1 MSNTQIYSAT
11 YSNVPVFEFVTSEGP
26 IMRRKLDSWI
36 NATHI
41 LKIAKFPKA
50 RRTRILEKDVQ
61 TGVHEKVQGGY
72 GKYQG
77 TYVPLELGVTI
88 AKNFGVY
95 DVLRPI
101 FEFKY
106 IEGETEVPP
115 PAPKH
120 NHASALNIA
129 KRQALLLKKQ
139 KDKQVSV
146 SASSDDSTSTATSTV
161 PKKRG
166 RPKRPTLSA
175 TPSLLKSDTTP
186 IEQSFNSASARPSYS
201 GHLPSTLSRQDT
213 EQDALQIMT
222 NNMNLRQEDLASVGT
237 DDEEDDKG
245 VLGNANGNGGALSN
259 KRRKYPLSMTNG
271 NGLESQAELLT
282 SKELFG
288 VSRTS
293 FEKRSNQQHN
303 IYLPLQ
309 PYHQPSITLSQE
321 NQIYSEYFQGLLNY
335 FLDDNN
341 RVRSQLPERLISPPL
356 PLSKIHINQAI
367 DTEGNTIFHWACSMG
382 NLSIIEFLMRTFTHE
397 INPDVRNNCGET
409 PLMFM
414 VKFNNSFQLRNFPQI
429 LEVLGDSMLLVDSN
443 GKTVLHHIVDADNK
457 HKREKFARYYME
469 CLFKKLVDGVKPEPS
484 NDNKK
489 ANRGN
494 IGDND
499 EGRLGV
505 GMKDGGGEDNALE
518 EEDDEDLPS
527 TQVDEEAKNELVSKF
542 INHQDSNGNT
552 AFHIAAYNLNKKCIK
567 VFILYH
573 RFINFGLRNLVSC
586 TVEDYLAS
594 HNYVLR
600 LDPTENDDQHN
611 GNDDED
617 MIEDTTNE
625 NQSFETQ
632 LHNSKTAINL
642 QNSTANQLTEKM
654 TQLAYA
660 IDSELSEKD
669 EIILSYFKILNE
681 INETKLASQRN
692 ILSFFKLDHL
702 IDELEQNRESSQDP
716 NDDANNNNLY
726 LDFKRDHILQ
736 EEIYRLMNDLTYQA
750 LHEKDEL
757 DTLAKRYKNTRE
769 ILQSKILKS
778 LEINGTSEASVDKRE
793 EFELTKELQ
802 AEIIKRKQ
810 LMEKILAKTKDVPV
824 EQRESPKSII
834 NRYSMDDKLYKYCK
848 LISLSC
854 GMQIEEIEGSID
866 AIEESLVKNK

>member
-61 TGVHEKVQGGY
+61 TGIHEKVQGGY

-77 TYVPLELGVTI
+77 TYVPLDLGATI

-95 DVLRPI
+95 DVLKPI
-101 FEFKY
+101 FEFNY
-106 IEGETEVPP
+106 IEGETELPP

-120 NHASALNIA
+120 NHASALNMA

-139 KDKQVSV
+139 KEKQASI
-146 SASSDDSTSTATSTV
+146 SASSDDSTSTVSTTA

-186 IEQSFNSASARPSYS
+186 LNQSFNSAGARPSHL

-237 DDEEDDKG
+237 DDDEDGNG
-245 VLGNANGNGGALSN
+245 VPGSTNGNGGALSN
-259 KRRKYPLSMTNG
+259 KKRKYPPSMANG
-271 NGLESQAELLT
+271 NGLESQADLLT

-303 IYLPLQ
+303 NYLPLQ

-321 NQIYSEYFQGLLNY
+321 NKTYSDYFQSLLNY

-341 RVRSQLPERLISPPL
+341 RVRPQLPERLINPPL
-356 PLSKIHINQAI
+356 PLSKIHINQVI
-367 DTEGNTIFHWACSMG
+367 DTDGNTIFHWACSMG
-382 NLSIIEFLMRTFTHE
+382 NLTMIEFLMKTFTDD
-397 INPDVRNNCGET
+397 INPDVRNNTGET

-414 VKFNNSFQLRNFPQI
+414 AKFNNSFQLGNFPQI
-429 LEVLGDSMLLVDSN
+429 LELLGDSMLLVDSN
-443 GKTVLHHIVDADNK
+443 GKTVLHHIVNADNK

-469 CLFKKLVDGVKPEPS
+469 CLFEKLVGNTKSEVSEENKHGNDKGNDGEKVNNNNNNSS
-484 NDNKK
+484 N
-489 ANRGN
+489 G
-494 IGDND
+494 
-499 EGRLGV
+499 
-505 GMKDGGGEDNALE
+505 
-518 EEDDEDLPS
+518 DDEDLPS
-527 TQVDEEAKNELVSKF
+527 TQVDEEAKDDLITKF
-542 INHQDSNGNT
+542 VNHQDSNGNT

-567 VFILYH
+567 VFIQYH

-600 LDPTENDDQHN
+600 LDPKAGDNNNDGN
-611 GNDDED
+611 GYGYGDED
-617 MIEDTTNE
+617 DDIMEDVTNE

-642 QNSTANQLTEKM
+642 QSNTANQLTEKM

-669 EIILSYFKILNE
+669 KIILSYFRILNS
-681 INETKLASQRN
+681 INETKLESQRK

-702 IDELEQNRESSQDP
+702 IDELEQNRDSSQDSSEDSGA
-716 NDDANNNNLY
+716 NDLY

-757 DTLAKRYKNTRE
+757 ETLERSYRNIRE
-769 ILQSKILKS
+769 KLQSKS
-778 LEINGTSEASVDKRE
+778 LEGIEMSLNSENSVDRE
-793 EFELTKELQ
+793 TEFELTKELQ
-802 AEIIKRKQ
+802 QEIIKRKQ
-810 LMEKILAKTKDVPV
+810 LMDAILKKDKDIPV
-824 EQRESPKSII
+824 AEHESSESII
-834 NRYSMDDKLYKYCK
+834 GRYSTDDKLYKYCK

-866 AIEESLVKNK
+866 AIEESLVRNK

>member
-1 MSNTQIYSAT
+1 MSSTQIYSAT
-11 YSNVPVFEFVTSEGP
+11 YSSVPVFEFVTSEGP

-61 TGVHEKVQGGY
+61 TGIHEKVQGGY

-77 TYVPLELGVTI
+77 TYVPLELGASI

-95 DVLRPI
+95 EVLKPI

-120 NHASALNIA
+120 NHASALNLA
-129 KRQALLLKKQ
+129 KREALLLKKQ
-139 KDKQVSV
+139 KGKQVSA
-146 SASSDDSTSTATSTV
+146 SASSDDSSGTVTGHV

-175 TPSLLKSDTTP
+175 TPSLLKADTTP
-186 IEQSFNSASARPSYS
+186 IEQSFNSASARPSYA

-222 NNMNLRQEDLASVGT
+222 NNMNLRQEDLASVDT
-237 DDEEDDKG
+237 DDDEEDSSAST
-245 VLGNANGNGGALSN
+245 NAANGNGGGFTT
-259 KRRKYPLSMTNG
+259 KRRKYPASMAANG
-271 NGLESQAELLT
+271 NGLESQADLLT

-303 IYLPLQ
+303 NYLPLQ
-309 PYHQPSITLSQE
+309 PYQQPSITLSQE
-321 NQIYSEYFQGLLNY
+321 NQIYSEYFQSLLSY
-335 FLDDNN
+335 FLEDSNKI
-341 RVRSQLPERLISPPL
+341 RSQFPDKLANPPL
-356 PLSKIHINQAI
+356 PLSKIHINQSI
-367 DTEGNTIFHWACSMG
+367 DAEGNTMFHWACSMG
-382 NLSIIEFLMRTFTHE
+382 NLMMVEFLMKTFTHE
-397 INPDVRNNCGET
+397 INPTVRNNKGET

-414 VKFNNSFQLRNFPQI
+414 VKYNNAFQLRNFPQI
-429 LEVLGDSMLLVDSN
+429 LDILADSILLVDSN

-457 HKREKFARYYME
+457 HKKEKFTRYYME
-469 CLFKKLVDGVKPEPS
+469 SLFERLVDDKKPEGAV
-484 NDNKK
+484 NN
-489 ANRGN
+489 GN
-494 IGDND
+494 G
-499 EGRLGV
+499 
-505 GMKDGGGEDNALE
+505 
-518 EEDDEDLPS
+518 EDDEDDLPA
-527 TQVDEEAKNELVSKF
+527 TQVDEDAKNELVSKF

-567 VFILYH
+567 VFITYH
-573 RFINFGLRNLVSC
+573 RFLNFGLRNLVSC

-600 LDPTENDDQHN
+600 LDPTENDDQLD
-611 GNDDED
+611 GQEDDDVVED
-617 MIEDTTNE
+617 MTNE

-642 QNSTANQLTEKM
+642 QNSTANLLTEKM

-660 IDSELSEKD
+660 IDSELSDKD
-669 EIILSYFKILNE
+669 EIILSYFKILNQ
-681 INETKLASQRN
+681 INETKLESQRK

-702 IDELEQNRESSQDP
+702 IDELEQSKESSQDSS
-716 NDDANNNNLY
+716 DDTTADNLY
-726 LDFKRDHILQ
+726 LDFKRDHIVQ
-736 EEIYRLMNDLTYQA
+736 EEIYRLMNDLTYQS
-750 LHEKDEL
+750 LHEKDKLE
-757 DTLAKRYKNTRE
+757 TLQKSYKNIRE
-769 ILQSKILKS
+769 RLHSKS
-778 LEINGTSEASVDKRE
+778 LERAIPNESPTNNIGKQE

-802 AEIIKRKQ
+802 LEIIKRKQ
-810 LMEKILAKTKDVPV
+810 LLDQILKQSKDVPV
-824 EQRESPKSII
+824 AERESSKSII
-834 NRYSMDDKLYKYCK
+834 NQYSTEDKLYKYCK

-854 GMQIEEIEGSID
+854 GMQVEEIEGSID
-866 AIEESLVKNK
+866 AIEESLVKNR